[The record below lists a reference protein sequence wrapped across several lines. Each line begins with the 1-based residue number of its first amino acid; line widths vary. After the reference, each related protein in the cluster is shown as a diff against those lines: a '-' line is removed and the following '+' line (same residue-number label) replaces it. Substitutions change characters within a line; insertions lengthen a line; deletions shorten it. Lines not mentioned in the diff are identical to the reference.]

1 MTEKQFE
8 SHCGA
13 AMGVGAAIGATFSV
27 VTGLVLALLYLL
39 LVFGRTG
46 WSAEKKRLFMK
57 RRGRSLLAG
66 LALGFLVLACFKGIV
81 DNWADFKEG
90 VVQGYRFGSR

>member
-27 VTGLVLALLYLL
+27 VTGLCLALLYLL

-46 WSAEKKRLFMK
+46 WSAERKQLFW
-57 RRGRSLLAG
+57 RQRGRSLVAG
-66 LALGFLVLACFKGIV
+66 LVLGFLVLACFKGII

-90 VVQGYRFGSR
+90 FVQGYRFGSR